1 MTHDVAIDAACRGL
15 TLLRKVAAAT
25 RDDLLVLSA
34 RRADTPD
41 EALAIRLAD
50 EARATLEQ
58 IRALNADIPVVV
70 TLVAARSGRNWV
82 ATRMQETQP

>member
-1 MTHDVAIDAACRGL
+1 MTHDLAIDAACRGL

-50 EARATLEQ
+50 EAKA
-58 IRALNADIPVVV
+58 ALDELRSITADIPVVV
-70 TLVAARSGRNWV
+70 TLVAARSGRDWV
-82 ATRMQETQP
+82 ATRMQETRH